1 MRLSQQRDI
10 EVRRA
15 VQGAEVA
22 CECALRE
29 TEAEQAQISA
39 REAIEKARIANQQA
53 IS

>member
-15 VQGAEVA
+15 VQRAEVA
-22 CECALRE
+22 RERALRE